1 MGNEQQLGLLKK
13 GVNAWNHWRQKHEH
27 IRPDL
32 SGVNLSSYDLGGVN
46 LSNAA
51 LRLCDLSGANL
62 MGADLRRADLG
73 KANLSGAYLSKADF
87 FEANL
92 SEANLSEAYLF
103 EANLSRVNLN
113 GADLQLVYLGK
124 ADLRGAYLIGA
135 NLAEV
140 DLRGASLVGANLS
153 EAILCSANLIGTD
166 LQGADLRTADL
177 EGANLMGAR
186 LLKTSFEEANLSG
199 CSIYGISCWS
209 LNLEGAN
216 QSNLIIT
223 PAGEP
228 VIMVDN
234 LEVAQFIS
242 LLLINKK
249 IREVIHTITSK
260 IVLILGAFTLP
271 ERKEFL
277 AAIQNTL
284 RSHNY
289 SPVVFDFEKSGG
301 RDVSETLSIL
311 AKMAQFIIADLSD
324 TKDLPSELQRLIP
337 GISTV
342 PVLPFLQ
349 ASTKNAL
356 GLKDCQQYP
365 WVLETYRYHSE
376 EEAIAHLETKGIA
389 AAQALFQK

>member
-13 GVNAWNHWRQKHEH
+13 GVNAWNHWRQKHEQ

-32 SGVNLSSYDLGGVN
+32 SGANLSSYDLGGVN
-46 LSNAA
+46 LANTA

-62 MGADLRRADLG
+62 MGANLRRADLG

-124 ADLRGAYLIGA
+124 ADLRGAYLIG
-135 NLAEV
+135 
-140 DLRGASLVGANLS
+140 
-153 EAILCSANLIGTD
+153 TD

-228 VIMVDN
+228 GIMVDN

-249 IREVIHTITSK
+249 IREVINSITSK

-284 RSHNY
+284 RSHHY

-301 RDVSETLSIL
+301 RDVSETLSVL

-324 TKDLPSELQRLIP
+324 TKDLPSELQR
-337 GISTV
+337 
-342 PVLPFLQ
+342 
-349 ASTKNAL
+349 
-356 GLKDCQQYP
+356 
-365 WVLETYRYHSE
+365 
-376 EEAIAHLETKGIA
+376 
-389 AAQALFQK
+389 